1 MEFVTTRDQLRTI
14 YKTPR
19 PTDGSIRK

>member
-1 MEFVTTRDQLRTI
+1 MEFITTHDQLRTI

-19 PTDGSIRK
+19 PTDGSIR

>member
-1 MEFVTTRDQLRTI
+1 MEFVTTREELRTI

-19 PTDGSIRK
+19 LTDG